1 MHKQQK
7 TLEGDVIQLRLYK
20 NVKVVHVFG
29 FHEGFKFPEQFLK
42 DDSYLLQLF
51 GDYLYQLW

>member
-1 MHKQQK
+1 MC
-7 TLEGDVIQLRLYK
+7 L
-20 NVKVVHVFG
+20 VFMKDSV
-29 FHEGFKFPEQFLK
+29 EGFKFPEQLK

>member
-29 FHEGFKFPEQFLK
+29 FHEGFKFPEHFLK

-51 GDYLYQLW
+51 GDYLYQL